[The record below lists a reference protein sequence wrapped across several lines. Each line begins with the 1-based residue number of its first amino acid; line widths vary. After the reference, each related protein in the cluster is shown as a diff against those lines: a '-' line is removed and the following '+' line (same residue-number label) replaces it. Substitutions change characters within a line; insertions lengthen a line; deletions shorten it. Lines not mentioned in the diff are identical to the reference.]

1 MIINKLNTTMKTNK
15 PIDNLD
21 EAINRAS
28 NATEQETQ
36 SQNKLHAMRVPQNPN
51 QDQHPHEGAPLNE
64 SHVNLMQSWQ
74 HLRGLDSKL
83 AQTRYKDMAEGP
95 KPKIGRRN
103 A

>member
-1 MIINKLNTTMKTNK
+1 MKTNK

-21 EAINRAS
+21 EAIYRAS
-28 NATEQETQ
+28 NATKQETQ
-36 SQNKLHAMRVPQNPN
+36 PQNKLHAMRVPQNPN

-74 HLRGLDSKL
+74 QLRGLDSKL
-83 AQTRYKDMAEGP
+83 AQTKYKDMAESP
-95 KPKIGRRN
+95 KPKIGRRS